1 MLGLENWDGGLKS
14 PQVQYQDN
22 NIIHVTCT
30 SITVGSGTSL
40 STISKQVLYVCLV
53 IFRGTSVL
61 WSPLGQLKASF
72 SYERVVLFQGYFYT
86 LQKCPHLRE

>member
-14 PQVQYQDN
+14 PQVQYEDN

-61 WSPLGQLKASF
+61 CTKREAGSIVMYTYSIVTYYHSKCS
-72 SYERVVLFQGYFYT
+72 QGV
-86 LQKCPHLRE
+86 CG